1 MKGSSERWPKR
12 CPNDDHFVSFWV
24 LTDTCPQ
31 RAQNGCLAGKKI
43 FYSFSLLLLLVLLL
57 LLLFF
62 QSLAHFMSTN
72 TKPSGTI
79 GDTQKNMT
87 ISATSFRG
95 CKRFSPLLI
104 WFTIQVQYDSDSE
117 CDVSLLVDMILF
129 CIIVV
134 LPSSWYTWKIW
145 IYIYIFYNIV
155 IHITYLHLIRLI
167 SCLHVYLI
175 LFDIYIIYYIC
186 MHSIYFCAIW

>member
-12 CPNDDHFVSFWV
+12 WPNNDHFVSFWV
-24 LTDTCPQ
+24 LTDTSPQ

-43 FYSFSLLLLLVLLL
+43 FYSFSLLLLLLVLLL

-79 GDTQKNMT
+79 GDTQKTMT

-95 CKRFSPLLI
+95 CKRFSPLLTCLWPWI
-104 WFTIQVQYDSDSE
+104 GGATGAWGGGQSMPQVNAPESG
-117 CDVSLLVDMILF
+117 
-129 CIIVV
+129 CISVRFWKHADNQNGEQK
-134 LPSSWYTWKIW
+134 SYT
-145 IYIYIFYNIV
+145 
-155 IHITYLHLIRLI
+155 
-167 SCLHVYLI
+167 
-175 LFDIYIIYYIC
+175 
-186 MHSIYFCAIW
+186 